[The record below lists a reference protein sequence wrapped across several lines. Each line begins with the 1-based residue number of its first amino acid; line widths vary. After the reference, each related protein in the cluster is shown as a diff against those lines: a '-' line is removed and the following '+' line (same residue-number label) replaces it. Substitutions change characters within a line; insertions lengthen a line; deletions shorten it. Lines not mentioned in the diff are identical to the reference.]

1 MVFIHNYLS
10 ILLLYIA
17 FEVINEKNS
26 PIVNALSL
34 ISCFFVVGS
43 LLFFFDADFL
53 ALTFIIVYVG
63 GVAVLFLFVIMMMD
77 VKVSLDQS
85 EHPSISFGV
94 MFLIDFFFWLTID
107 LLDALG
113 QACLKF
119 EIKKELE
126 FEEFFEKES
135 LVFFNSLSNIDTLG
149 QTFFNNYTVCFLLAG
164 FVLLVALIGAV
175 FLTLDFNQNLQK
187 MQLNFRQ
194 LSRSDKTLSF
204 AIFIK

>member
-85 EHPSISFGV
+85 EHPSISFVGV
-94 MFLIDFFFWLTID
+94 LRTLI
-107 LLDALG
+107 
-113 QACLKF
+113 CLERLF
-119 EIKKELE
+119 
-126 FEEFFEKES
+126 S
-135 LVFFNSLSNIDTLG
+135 WVT
-149 QTFFNNYTVCFLLAG
+149 
-164 FVLLVALIGAV
+164 
-175 FLTLDFNQNLQK
+175 
-187 MQLNFRQ
+187 
-194 LSRSDKTLSF
+194 
-204 AIFIK
+204 

>member
-26 PIVNALSL
+26 PIINALSL

-94 MFLIDFFFWLTID
+94 MFLIDFFFWLIIGLID
-107 LLDALG
+107 
-113 QACLKF
+113 F
-119 EIKKELE
+119 FKKELE

-135 LVFFNSLSNIDTLG
+135 LVLFNSLNNIDTLG

-194 LSRSDKTLSF
+194 LSRSDKALSF

>member
-1 MVFIHNYLS
+1 
-10 ILLLYIA
+10 
-17 FEVINEKNS
+17 
-26 PIVNALSL
+26 
-34 ISCFFVVGS
+34 

-85 EHPSISFGV
+85 EHPSISFGA
-94 MFLIDFFFWLTID
+94 MFLIDFLFWLIVD
-107 LLDALG
+107 LVDFLG
-113 QACLKF
+113 KACLNF
-119 EIKKELE
+119 EIRKELE
-126 FEEFFEKES
+126 FEEFFERES
-135 LVFFNSLSNIDTLG
+135 LVFFNSLNNIDTLG

-164 FVLLVALIGAV
+164 FVLLVALIGAI

-204 AIFIK
+204 AIFIKE